1 MKGLKALLSAL
12 ERDEGLRLRP
22 YLDTASPPRLTIG
35 YGRNLTDRGISY
47 SEANDMLENDAYQ
60 AIADAKTFVP
70 NWDALDVV
78 RQNVLANMAFNLGKT
93 RLATFK
99 KMLAA
104 VNEGRYE
111 AAAYEMVSSKWFGQT
126 GKRAQRLEQEML
138 TGVVA

>member
-111 AAAYEMVSSKWFGQT
+111 AAAYEMVNSKWFGQT